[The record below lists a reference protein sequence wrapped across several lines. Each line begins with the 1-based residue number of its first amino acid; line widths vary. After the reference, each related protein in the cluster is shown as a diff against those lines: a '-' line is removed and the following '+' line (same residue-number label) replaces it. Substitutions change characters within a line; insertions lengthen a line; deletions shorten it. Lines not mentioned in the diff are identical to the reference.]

1 MTHTL
6 SIKEPLVLESGAV
19 LPNLDIAYQTYGQ
32 LNSARDN
39 VIWIGH
45 ALTGNAEAEVW
56 WNGLF
61 GHNQLFDS
69 SKWYIVCA
77 NMLGSCYGTTG
88 PGSIN
93 PLSGETYDS
102 NFPLITVRDMAMV
115 HDLLRKYLG
124 IETIQLA
131 IGGSMGGQQML
142 EWAYLRPSLIQQL
155 ALLATNAVHS
165 PWGIAFNE
173 AQRMAIQTGMI
184 ANDPEVLAK
193 GLEAARAIGMLSY
206 RNYHTFSHTQKE
218 TEDKIDHF
226 KAASYQNY
234 QGQKLSNRFNPHSYL
249 VLSKAMDSHNLG
261 RSRGGLEKALSQ
273 IQAKTLVIGIRS
285 DILFPLSEQ
294 NTIAT
299 FIPQASFHIIDS
311 RYGHDGFL
319 IEFEKITNV
328 LLPFLESGQ
337 FPEKSRFGD
346 EVLSIPGSEGF

>member
-1 MTHTL
+1 MTHIL
-6 SIKEPLVLESGAV
+6 SIKEPFVLESGEV
-19 LPNLDIAYQTYGQ
+19 LPYLDIAYRTYGH
-32 LNSARDN
+32 LNEARDN

-45 ALTGNAEAEVW
+45 ALTGNAEADVW
-56 WNGLF
+56 WEGLF
-61 GHNQLFDS
+61 GPHQLFDS
-69 SKWYIVCA
+69 SKYFIVCA
-77 NMLGSCYGTTG
+77 NMLGSCYGTIG
-88 PGSIN
+88 PGSLH
-93 PLSGETYDS
+93 PLTGEPFGV
-102 NFPLITVRDMAMV
+102 NFPLITVRDMALV

-142 EWAYLRPSLIQQL
+142 EWAYLQPSLIHQL

-173 AQRMAIQTGMI
+173 AQRMAIQPGII
-184 ANDPEVLAK
+184 ANDPAVLNK

-218 TEDKIDHF
+218 TEDKIDQF

-234 QGQKLSNRFNPHSYL
+234 QGQKLSKRFNPHSYM

-261 RSRGGLEKALSQ
+261 RGRGGLENALAQ
-273 IQAKTLVIGIRS
+273 IKAKTVVIGIRT

-299 FIPQASFHIIDS
+299 LIPEASFHIIDS

-319 IEFEKITNV
+319 IEFEKITNL
-328 LLPFLESGQ
+328 LLPFLQTGQ
-337 FPEKSRFGD
+337 FPEKSRFSD
-346 EVLSIPGSEGF
+346 EVFAIPGSEGF

>member
-1 MTHTL
+1 MPHTL
-6 SIKEPLVLESGAV
+6 SLKDPFVLESGAV
-19 LPNLDIAYQTYGQ
+19 LPGIDIAYQTYGR
-32 LNSARDN
+32 LNADRDN

-45 ALTGNAEAEVW
+45 ALTANAEANIW
-56 WNGLF
+56 WEGLF
-61 GHNQLFDS
+61 GPNQLFDS
-69 SKWYIVCA
+69 NKWFIVCA

-88 PGSIN
+88 PGSLN
-93 PLSGETYDS
+93 PFTGQPYNLD
-102 NFPLITVRDMAMV
+102 FPLITVRDMAMV

-142 EWAYLRPSLIQQL
+142 EWAYLRPSLIHQL

-173 AQRMAIQTGMI
+173 AQRMAIQTGI
-184 ANDPEVLAK
+184 ISNDPEALTK

-218 TEDKIDHF
+218 TEDKIDQF

-234 QGQKLSNRFNPHSYL
+234 QGQKLSKRFNPHSYI

-261 RSRGGLEKALSQ
+261 RGRGGLGKALSQ
-273 IQAKTLVIGIRS
+273 IQAKTVVIGIRT
-285 DILFPLSEQ
+285 DILFPLTEQ
-294 NTIAT
+294 NTIANL
-299 FIPQASFHIIDS
+299 IPEASFHIIDS

-319 IEFEKITNV
+319 IEFEKITNL
-328 LLPFLESGQ
+328 LLPFLETGQ
-337 FPEKSRFGD
+337 FPEKSRFSD
-346 EVLSIPGSEGF
+346 EVLAIPGSEGF

>member
-1 MTHTL
+1 MTHIL
-6 SIKEPLVLESGAV
+6 SIKEPFVLESGEV
-19 LPNLDIAYQTYGQ
+19 LPYLDIAYRTYGH
-32 LNSARDN
+32 LNEARDN

-45 ALTGNAEAEVW
+45 ALTGNAEANVW
-56 WNGLF
+56 WEGLF
-61 GHNQLFDS
+61 GTHQLFDS
-69 SKWYIVCA
+69 SKYFIVCA
-77 NMLGSCYGTTG
+77 NMLGSCYGTIG
-88 PGSIN
+88 PGSLH
-93 PLSGETYDS
+93 PLTGEPFGV
-102 NFPLITVRDMAMV
+102 NFPLITVRDMALV

-142 EWAYLRPSLIQQL
+142 EWAYLQPSLIHQL

-173 AQRMAIQTGMI
+173 AQRMAIQPGII
-184 ANDPEVLAK
+184 ANDPAVLNK

-218 TEDKIDHF
+218 TEDKIDQF

-234 QGQKLSNRFNPHSYL
+234 QGQKLSKRFNPHSYL

-261 RSRGGLEKALSQ
+261 RGRGGLENALAQ
-273 IQAKTLVIGIRS
+273 IKAKTVVIGIRT

-299 FIPQASFHIIDS
+299 LIPEASFHIIDS

-319 IEFEKITNV
+319 IEFEKITNL
-328 LLPFLESGQ
+328 LLPFLQTGQ
-337 FPEKSRFGD
+337 FPEKSRFSD
-346 EVLSIPGSEGF
+346 EVFAIPGSEGF

>member
-1 MTHTL
+1 MTHILSLKETL
-6 SIKEPLVLESGAV
+6 LLESGTV
-19 LPNLDIAYQTYGQ
+19 LPSLEIAYQTYGH
-32 LNSARDN
+32 LNATRDN

-45 ALTGNAEAEVW
+45 ALTGNAEADIW
-56 WNGLF
+56 WKGLF
-61 GHNQLFDS
+61 GPNQLLDS
-69 SKWYIVCA
+69 SKWFIVCA

-93 PLSGETYDS
+93 PLTGEIYGA
-102 NFPLITVRDMAMV
+102 NFPLITIRDMAMV

-124 IETIQLA
+124 IEAIQLA

-142 EWAYLRPSLIQQL
+142 EWAYLQPSLIKKL

-184 ANDPEVLAK
+184 SNDPEVLSK

-206 RNYHTFSHTQKE
+206 RNYHTFSHTQNE
-218 TEDKIDHF
+218 TEDKIDQF

-234 QGQKLSNRFNPHSYL
+234 QGQKLSKRFNPYSYL

-261 RSRGGLEKALSQ
+261 RGRGGLEIALSK
-273 IQAKTLVIGIRS
+273 IKAKTVVIGIRT

-294 NTIAT
+294 NTIAA
-299 FIPQASFHIIDS
+299 FVPEASFHIIDS

-319 IEFEKITNV
+319 IEFEKITH
-328 LLPFLESGQ
+328 LLVPFLESGQ
-337 FPEKSRFGD
+337 FPEKSRFSD
-346 EVLSIPGSEGF
+346 EVIAIPGSEGF